1 MDSLVV
7 WSGVMIA
14 CIVVEIL
21 TVSLVS
27 VWFVIGAFAALIA
40 CLLNVSVPIQV
51 AIFLVVSVI
60 CTIVARPMAVKSLKG
75 NIIHTNNDA
84 LIGSHALVIK
94 RIDAD
99 HMGEVRIKNQ
109 IWSASSLHN
118 LTLEEGEYGEVVA
131 IEGAHLVVKKEG
143 N

>member
-7 WSGVMIA
+7 WSGVMVA

-27 VWFVIGAFAALIA
+27 VWFVIGAFVAMIA

-51 AIFLVVSVI
+51 GIFLVVSVI
-60 CTIVARPMAVKSLKG
+60 CAIVARPMAVKSLKG

-118 LTLEEGEYGEVVA
+118 SYTA
-131 IEGAHLVVKKEG
+131 RG
-143 N
+143 NAL

>member
-40 CLLNVSVPIQV
+40 CLLNLSVPIQV
-51 AIFLVVSVI
+51 GIFLVVSVI
-60 CTIVARPMAVKSLKG
+60 CAIVARPMAVKSLKG
-75 NIIHTNNDA
+75 NIIHTY
-84 LIGSHALVIK
+84 
-94 RIDAD
+94 
-99 HMGEVRIKNQ
+99 E
-109 IWSASSLHN
+109 
-118 LTLEEGEYGEVVA
+118 
-131 IEGAHLVVKKEG
+131 
-143 N
+143 

>member
-7 WSGVMIA
+7 WSGVMVA

-60 CTIVARPMAVKSLKG
+60 CAIVARPMAVKSLKG

-84 LIGSHALVIK
+84 LIGTHALVIK

-99 HMGEVRIKNQ
+99 HMGEVRIKKSDLVS
-109 IWSASSLHN
+109 I
-118 LTLEEGEYGEVVA
+118 LTS
-131 IEGAHLVVKKEG
+131 
-143 N
+143 

>member
-7 WSGVMIA
+7 WSGVMVA

-21 TVSLVS
+21 TVS
-27 VWFVIGAFAALIA
+27 FVIGAFAALIA

-60 CTIVARPMAVKSLKG
+60 CAIVARPMAVKSLKG

-94 RIDAD
+94 KIDAD

-131 IEGAHLVVKKEG
+131 IEGAHLVVKKEE

>member
-27 VWFVIGAFAALIA
+27 IWFVIGAFAAFIA
-40 CLLNVSVPIQV
+40 SLLNLSVPIQV
-51 AIFLVVSVI
+51 AIFLGVSVI
-60 CTIVARPMAVKSLKG
+60 CAIAARPIAVKSLKG

-84 LIGSHALVIK
+84 LIGAHALVIK
-94 RIDAD
+94 KIDAD
-99 HMGEVRIKNQ
+99 HMGEVRIRNQ
-109 IWSASSLHN
+109 IWSATSLHN
-118 LTLEEGEYGEVVA
+118 LTLEEGEYGEVIA

>member
-40 CLLNVSVPIQV
+40 CLLNLSVPIQV
-51 AIFLVVSVI
+51 GIFLVVSVI
-60 CTIVARPMAVKSLKG
+60 CSNSGTSYGCKKS
-75 NIIHTNNDA
+75 
-84 LIGSHALVIK
+84 
-94 RIDAD
+94 
-99 HMGEVRIKNQ
+99 
-109 IWSASSLHN
+109 
-118 LTLEEGEYGEVVA
+118 EGQYNTYE
-131 IEGAHLVVKKEG
+131 
-143 N
+143 